1 MKKKIGTYI
10 VSLIIIVLTL
20 GYDQWTKH
28 IVEQSIQLNER
39 IEVIKKTSFIL
50 HMFKIQGQALVYSKA
65 LV

>member
-39 IEVIKKTSFIL
+39 IEVILSYIC
-50 HMFKIQGQALVYSKA
+50 SKYRGR
-65 LV
+65 L

>member
-28 IVEQSIQLNER
+28 IVEQSVQLNER
-39 IEVIKKTSFIL
+39 E
-50 HMFKIQGQALVYSKA
+50 
-65 LV
+65 